1 MLKKLYI
8 LPNTAV
14 VTIST
19 NDMLVV
25 FGCSQPR
32 EKDSGSDVECPFN
45 CLCCVKKQQRLDEWR
60 NAVQTYSKERSNR
73 TFYTRG
79 DMFAGCPYDYEK
91 LCRHHMQRQF
101 D

>member
-8 LPNTAV
+8 LPNTIIT
-14 VTIST
+14 TIST

-32 EKDSGSDVECPFN
+32 KKDKGSDVECPFN
-45 CLCCVKKQQRLDEWR
+45 GLWCVEKQDRLDEWR
-60 NAVQTYSKERSNR
+60 NVVKSYAQQRKDYV
-73 TFYTRG
+73 FHTRG
-79 DMFAGCPYDYEK
+79 DMFDGCPMNRKSLCAAHEK
-91 LCRHHMQRQF
+91 RQR